1 MPVFSIT
8 FDLIKRRDYQT
19 LWVELERLK
28 AQRLLLSHWGVHMAT
43 GTTANAL
50 RDHLSSY
57 IDNDDALLIV
67 QIDGTEWASWNTLYA
82 LGKLSESDN
91 MASASR
97 PSLSGST
104 WRPPVNQ

>member
-8 FDLIKRRDYQT
+8 FDLIKRRDYRT

-50 RDHLSSY
+50 RDHFRSY
-57 IDNDDALLIV
+57 IDNGDV
-67 QIDGTEWASWNTLYA
+67 
-82 LGKLSESDN
+82 
-91 MASASR
+91 
-97 PSLSGST
+97 
-104 WRPPVNQ
+104 PVAVEI

>member
-8 FDLIKRRDYQT
+8 FDLLKRADYQT

-43 GTTANAL
+43 GTTATAL
-50 RDHLSSY
+50 RDRLRSY

-82 LGKLSESDN
+82 IGELSES
-91 MASASR
+91 ASAARSASFSR
-97 PSLSGST
+97 ST
-104 WRPPVNQ
+104 W